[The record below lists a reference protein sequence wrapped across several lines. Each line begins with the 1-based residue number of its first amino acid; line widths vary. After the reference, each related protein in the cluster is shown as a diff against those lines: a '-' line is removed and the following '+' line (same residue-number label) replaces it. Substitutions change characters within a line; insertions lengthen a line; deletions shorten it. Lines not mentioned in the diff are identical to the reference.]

1 MLCRC
6 AYNDA
11 SGRRFAADAVTKYA
25 THMNITAR
33 EMWSY
38 ELLEAVIEGVTA
50 ASGATFAVEGHLR
63 AFKTD
68 VPSRSSSLLWGALGI
83 IDW

>member
-11 SGRRFAADAVTKYA
+11 SGRKFAADAVEEYA

-38 ELLEAVIEGVTA
+38 GLFETVIEGVTA
-50 ASGATFAVEGHLR
+50 ASGGTFAVEGHLR
-63 AFKTD
+63 A
-68 VPSRSSSLLWGALGI
+68 L
-83 IDW
+83 

>member
-11 SGRRFAADAVTKYA
+11 SGRRFAADAVEKYA

-38 ELLEAVIEGVTA
+38 KLFEAVIEGVTA
-50 ASGATFAVEGHLR
+50 ESGGTFAVEGHLR
-63 AFKTD
+63 ALRTD
-68 VPSRSSSLLWGALGI
+68 APSRSSSLLWGALGI
-83 IDW
+83 IAW